1 MPGSGVGRVVYGRR
15 DSKCVPTAGC
25 TRAPQDKRA
34 DFAKEELLRRHI
46 GSVQGGAAVNVEQS
60 AGMPCVQK
68 QNHLVITLGNFYFVG
83 SCWRWAPLA
92 TRAASAGRWTK
103 GAYVSQLFYSESMS
117 YKPSSSSFYQRLVSL
132 FLSACSSFSPNI
144 VQVCLS
150 KSAMKSRGRE
160 AAAPHPSAQKK
171 LHLRAVCCPPPSRR
185 GAGS

>member
-1 MPGSGVGRVVYGRR
+1 MPGSGVGRVVYGRW

-34 DFAKEELLRRHI
+34 YFAKEELLRRHI
-46 GSVQGGAAVNVEQS
+46 GSVQGGTAVNVEQS

-68 QNHLVITLGNFYFVG
+68 QNHLVITLGNFEFVG

-103 GAYVSQLFYSESMS
+103 GAYVSQLFYSESMT

-132 FLSACSSFSPNI
+132 FLSACSSYSPNL

>member
-1 MPGSGVGRVVYGRR
+1 VPGSGVGRVVYGRW

-34 DFAKEELLRRHI
+34 YFAKEELLRRHI
-46 GSVQGGAAVNVEQS
+46 GSVQGGTAVNVEQS

-68 QNHLVITLGNFYFVG
+68 QNHLVITLGNFEFVG

-117 YKPSSSSFYQRLVSL
+117 YKPSSFHLSTNALSL
-132 FLSACSSFSPNI
+132 CFC
-144 VQVCLS
+144 
-150 KSAMKSRGRE
+150 
-160 AAAPHPSAQKK
+160 
-171 LHLRAVCCPPPSRR
+171 LRAHHSHQISFRF
-185 GAGS
+185 A